1 MKLSCEQIKAIAHGA
16 LYVREN
22 ESGEILLRRFTD
34 RQLALYEKYNPAF
47 HLKALGTAGVRLE
60 FETDS
65 NSLTLCYRATY
76 ASSRHYCYFDV
87 FVDGVLT
94 KHFGHDN
101 VIEVTSKLRLSLP
114 EGTHRVKIVFPN
126 LFDAHICF
134 LALDDGASC
143 TPIKKQLKLLCM
155 GDSITQGW
163 ETQFDSL
170 SYAWRVARHFNADI
184 LNQGVGGAYYC
195 EDTFDQLPFDPD
207 VVTVAYGTND
217 FGHYHTLEE
226 LREHTKK
233 HLTLISKNYAEKR
246 IFVITPI
253 WRGRR
258 EGKPMGRFEDCRAVI
273 AEEAEALGLTVIDG
287 LSLVPPIPV
296 FFSDAYLH
304 PNDCGMSLYAEN
316 LIIAL
321 EKYL

>member
-1 MKLSCEQIKAIAHGA
+1 VWASLDDAFVNRAASATGIRMDFYTNSQTLAMTVGHRGKYDVYINGLMREQYDLQGGEGFTLSLNNPLQNPLADKHVTVYFPCH
-16 LYVREN
+16 
-22 ESGEILLRRFTD
+22 TD
-34 RQLALYEKYNPAF
+34 A
-47 HLKALGTAGVRLE
+47 
-60 FETDS
+60 
-65 NSLTLCYRATY
+65 
-76 ASSRHYCYFDV
+76 
-87 FVDGVLT
+87 VLT
-94 KHFGHDN
+94 SVMLD
-101 VIEVTSKLRLSLP
+101 E
-114 EGTHRVKIVFPN
+114 
-126 LFDAHICF
+126 DATVEPHTY
-134 LALDDGASC
+134 D
-143 TPIKKQLKLLCM
+143 LKMLM
-155 GDSITQGW
+155 IGDSITQGW

-195 EDTFDQLPFDPD
+195 EATFDQLPFDPD

-233 HLTLISKNYAEKR
+233 HLTLISQSYAKKR

-273 AEEAEALGLTVIDG
+273 AEEAETLGLTVIDG
-287 LSLVPPIPV
+287 LSLVPPMPV

>member
-1 MKLSCEQIKAIAHGA
+1 MRALTAEEIKRITFGAI
-16 LYVREN
+16 RTEMR
-22 ESGEILLRRFTD
+22 GEGLCFSRFTAKQTD
-34 RQLALYEKYNPAF
+34 VWASLDDAFVSRAASATGIRMDFYTNSQTLAMTVGHSGKYDVYINGLMREQYDLQGGEGFTLSLNDP
-47 HLKALGTAGVRLE
+47 LQ
-60 FETDS
+60 
-65 NSLTLCYRATY
+65 NSLADKRVTV
-76 ASSRHYCYFDV
+76 YFPCHTDA
-87 FVDGVLT
+87 VLT
-94 KHFGHDN
+94 SVMLD
-101 VIEVTSKLRLSLP
+101 E
-114 EGTHRVKIVFPN
+114 
-126 LFDAHICF
+126 DATVEPHTY
-134 LALDDGASC
+134 D
-143 TPIKKQLKLLCM
+143 LKMLM
-155 GDSITQGW
+155 IGDSITQGW

-253 WRGRR
+253 WRERR

-287 LSLVPPIPV
+287 LCLVPPMPV